1 MNLVAHLAAAGLEPA
16 GPLGPGSDGTRWS
29 VRDPSGRRWA
39 LTVVHPT
46 PEEGTRL
53 RRRVAALTV
62 HHPHVADV
70 GPVVDLADGALA
82 LLQEEIPGADLA
94 TVRAARGRWAP
105 GEVVTVLVPL
115 AEALAALHDAG
126 LAHGDV
132 VPGNIVLRP
141 DGRPVL
147 VDVVSA
153 AEPGERGT
161 PGAAAPESLGGVD
174 APGDVH
180 ALGRLGLLLLDDG
193 ADHGADHGPAHGS
206 AGGPGGGSGGGSL
219 SGRAALLDCLTAAVQ
234 PDPGRRPTARDMAT
248 WIYEAC
254 PPEPVAMPD
263 PAVLA
268 RLALRRLAEPAGD
281 RTLRVSRGRHRSAR
295 PRRAPVLAL
304 VALVLGAGVAVSAV
318 LENPA
323 DPGTS
328 VGVTARVVA
337 ADPVTAA
344 VRLTA
349 ARARALAAGDLGALR
364 AITVPGSAAAQADLR
379 AAARIGAGAPSDGTT
394 PPGEVSMVVRSAARV
409 ATRCTGCAEVRLVAA
424 ATLVVPEAAPAG
436 TAVAR
441 GADVVPPGETGVTA
455 VPVILV
461 LRRMPEGW
469 RVSEVRAG

>member
-1 MNLVAHLAAAGLEPA
+1 
-16 GPLGPGSDGTRWS
+16 
-29 VRDPSGRRWA
+29 
-39 LTVVHPT
+39 
-46 PEEGTRL
+46 
-53 RRRVAALTV
+53 
-62 HHPHVADV
+62 
-70 GPVVDLADGALA
+70 
-82 LLQEEIPGADLA
+82 
-94 TVRAARGRWAP
+94 
-105 GEVVTVLVPL
+105 
-115 AEALAALHDAG
+115 
-126 LAHGDV
+126 
-132 VPGNIVLRP
+132 
-141 DGRPVL
+141 
-147 VDVVSA
+147 
-153 AEPGERGT
+153 
-161 PGAAAPESLGGVD
+161 VD

-193 ADHGADHGPAHGS
+193 ADHGAAHGAAHGAGDGA
-206 AGGPGGGSGGGSL
+206 AGGPGGGSPPE
-219 SGRAALLDCLTAAVQ
+219 RAALLDCLTAAVQ

-248 WIYEAC
+248 RIYEAC

-318 LENPA
+318 MENQA

-394 PPGEVSMVVRSAARV
+394 PPGEVSMVVRSAARM
-409 ATRCTGCAEVRLVAA
+409 ATRCAGCVEVRLVAA
-424 ATLVVPEAAPAG
+424 ATLVVPDAAPAG
-436 TAVAR
+436 AEVAR
-441 GADVVPPGETGVTA
+441 GADVVPSGQADEAA

-461 LRRMPEGW
+461 LRRMPAGW